1 MGFEDADQG
10 WLKTM
15 KDQFFLRNRF
25 IFAFDLVLIAMSVML
40 SFLLRLE
47 ITQVFVD
54 YGMTLLVML
63 GIALVVKP
71 VVYRRFGLYQGFWV
85 YASVR
90 ELVTITVAVTT
101 ASLLVGS
108 LMFLLW
114 FMGVLNFFARSL
126 PVIDWLV
133 SLLFVGGL
141 RFLPR
146 FLSEELFTRRKVAEE
161 GQVLVVGAGDAGSLV
176 VRELFKNPQLNL
188 SPAAFLD
195 DDPEKQ
201 GVTIHGVPVIG
212 RLDDL
217 AAQLDALPVSEVIIA
232 IPSAPGRVVRQVADV
247 CRQKRVPFRT
257 MPGIYE
263 LIGGTVSVN
272 RLREVDISDLLRREH
287 AHIDH
292 ERISMLL
299 KDRRIMVTGAG
310 GSIASELCRQA
321 ARWSPASLVLVG
333 HGENSIFEIMV
344 ELEQSYPSLDKYPVI
359 VDVRDRKRLKQVFE
373 RYQPQVVFHAAAH
386 KHVSLMELNA
396 EEAVTNNVVGT
407 QNVVGV
413 AAETGV
419 ERLVM
424 ISTDKAVRPTSIMG
438 ATKRLAEMI
447 VLRAAERSNRQYSV
461 VRFGNVLGSRGSV
474 VPLFKR
480 QIAAGGPVTVRGPEV
495 ERFFMTIPEA
505 VHLVLQAFAMG
516 SGGEIFLLNMG
527 EPVKILDLA
536 KDLIRLSGLE
546 PGQDIEIVFTGLSPG
561 EKISEV
567 LWDEGVSQQPTDHPE
582 ITRLKKIEQ
591 LDDDALDQVISRL
604 LQLADAGDTE
614 QLVTLLDE
622 VIPGAKI
629 RETPAL
635 DLTSI
640 P

>member
-1 MGFEDADQG
+1 
-10 WLKTM
+10 M
-15 KDQFFLRNRF
+15 KDHLFLRNRY
-25 IFAFDLVLIAMSVML
+25 IFAFDLILIAISVLL

-47 ITQVFVD
+47 VSQAFLD
-54 YGMTLLVML
+54 YGMTMLVML

-71 VVYRRFGLYQGFWV
+71 VIYRRFGLYQRFWI

-90 ELVTITVAVTT
+90 ELVTIAVAVTA

-108 LMFLLW
+108 LMYLLW
-114 FMGVLNFFARSL
+114 FAGLFTFFARSV
-126 PVIDWLV
+126 PVIDWLI
-133 SLLFVGGL
+133 SLLLVGGL

-146 FLSEELFTRRKVAEE
+146 FLSEEPFTRRRIAEE

-176 VRELFKNPQLNL
+176 VREMFKNPQLGL
-188 SPAAFLD
+188 SPVAFLD

-201 GVTIHGVPVIG
+201 GVRIHGVPVIG
-212 RLDDL
+212 VLDDL
-217 AAQLDALPVSEVIIA
+217 ETHLESLPVSEVIIA

-247 CRQKRVPFRT
+247 CRRKQVPFRT

-263 LIGGTVSVN
+263 LLGGIVNVS

-292 ERISMLL
+292 QRISMLL
-299 KDRRIMVTGAG
+299 KGRRMMITGAG

-321 ARWSPASLVLVG
+321 ARWSPASMVLVG
-333 HGENSIFEIMV
+333 HGENSIFEIML
-344 ELEQSYPSLDKYPVI
+344 ELEENFPQLEKIPVI
-359 VDVRDRKRLKQVFE
+359 VDVRDQQRLRQVFE
-373 RYQPQVVFHAAAH
+373 EYRPQVVFHAAAH
-386 KHVSLMELNA
+386 KHVSLMERNA
-396 EEAVTNNVVGT
+396 EEAVTNNVIGT
-407 QNVVGV
+407 KNVVEI

-438 ATKRLAEMI
+438 ATKRLAEML
-447 VLRAAERSNRQYSV
+447 VLRAANRNNLPYSV

-480 QIAAGGPVTVRGPEV
+480 QIAAGGPVTVRDPDV
-495 ERFFMTIPEA
+495 ERYFMTIPEA

-516 SGGEIFLLNMG
+516 QGNEVFLLNMG

-546 PGQDIEIVFTGLSPG
+546 PEQDIEIVFTGLSPG
-561 EKISEV
+561 EKLSEV
-567 LWDEGVSQQPTDHPE
+567 LWDEGVTHQPTDHPE
-582 ITRLKKIEQ
+582 ITRLDKIEKLDDEQ
-591 LDDDALDQVISRL
+591 LDRVIERL
-604 LQLADAGDTE
+604 RQLAEEGKAE
-614 QLVTLLDE
+614 QLVTMLDE

>member
-1 MGFEDADQG
+1 MRDQI
-10 WLKTM
+10 
-15 KDQFFLRNRF
+15 FLRNRY
-25 IFAFDLVLIAMSVML
+25 IFAFDLILIVFSVLL

-47 ITQVFVD
+47 VTQAFID
-54 YGMTLLVML
+54 YGLTMLVML
-63 GIALVVKP
+63 GIALIIKP
-71 VVYRRFGLYQGFWV
+71 LIYRRFGLYHRFWI

-90 ELVTITVAVTT
+90 ELVTITIAVTV
-101 ASLLVGS
+101 ASVLLAG
-108 LMFLLW
+108 LMYLLW
-114 FMGVLNFFARSL
+114 FAGLFTFFARSV

-133 SLLFVGGL
+133 SLIFVGGL

-146 FLSEELFTRRKVAEE
+146 FLSEELFTRRDVPEE

-176 VRELFKNPQLNL
+176 VREMFRNPQLNL
-188 SPAAFLD
+188 SPVAFLD

-201 GVTIHGVPVIG
+201 GVRIHSVPVIG
-212 RLDDL
+212 RLEDL
-217 AAQLDALPVSEVIIA
+217 AEKLDLLPVNEVIIA
-232 IPSAPGRVVRQVADV
+232 IPSAPGRVVRQVAEV
-247 CRQKRVPFRT
+247 CQAKRVPFRT

-263 LIGGTVSVN
+263 LIGGTVNVS

-292 ERISMLL
+292 QRISKLL
-299 KDRRIMVTGAG
+299 KDRRIMITGAG
-310 GSIASELCRQA
+310 GSIASELCRQI

-333 HGENSIFEIMV
+333 HGENSIFEIMI
-344 ELEQSYPSLDKYPVI
+344 ELEDSFPDLEKAPVI
-359 VDVRDRKRLKQVFE
+359 VDVRDRKRLRQVFE
-373 RYQPQVVFHAAAH
+373 RYQPQVLFHAAAH

-396 EEAVTNNVVGT
+396 EEAVTNNIMGT
-407 QNVVGV
+407 KNVVEV
-413 AAETGV
+413 AAESGV

-424 ISTDKAVRPTSIMG
+424 ISTDKAVRPTNIMG
-438 ATKRLAEMI
+438 ATKRLAEML
-447 VLRAAERSNRQYSV
+447 VLREAARNQRRYSV

-480 QIAAGGPVTVRGPEV
+480 QIAAGGPVTVRDPQV
-495 ERFFMTIPEA
+495 ERYFMTIPEA

-516 SGGEIFLLNMG
+516 QGSEVFLLNMG

-536 KDLIRLSGLE
+536 RDLIRLSGFE
-546 PGQDIEIVFTGLSPG
+546 PGQDIEIVFTGLSAG

-567 LWDEGVSQQPTDHPE
+567 LWDEGVTQLPTDHPE
-582 ITRLKKIEQ
+582 ITRLDKIEN
-591 LDDDALDQVISRL
+591 LDDDELDRVIERL
-604 LQLADAGDTE
+604 LNLADEGE
-614 QLVTLLDE
+614 VEEMVTMLDN

-629 RETPAL
+629 RETPPP

>member
-1 MGFEDADQG
+1 
-10 WLKTM
+10 M

-247 CRQKRVPFRT
+247 CRQKRV
-257 MPGIYE
+257 
-263 LIGGTVSVN
+263 
-272 RLREVDISDLLRREH
+272 
-287 AHIDH
+287 
-292 ERISMLL
+292 
-299 KDRRIMVTGAG
+299 
-310 GSIASELCRQA
+310 
-321 ARWSPASLVLVG
+321 
-333 HGENSIFEIMV
+333 
-344 ELEQSYPSLDKYPVI
+344 
-359 VDVRDRKRLKQVFE
+359 
-373 RYQPQVVFHAAAH
+373 
-386 KHVSLMELNA
+386 
-396 EEAVTNNVVGT
+396 
-407 QNVVGV
+407 
-413 AAETGV
+413 
-419 ERLVM
+419 
-424 ISTDKAVRPTSIMG
+424 
-438 ATKRLAEMI
+438 
-447 VLRAAERSNRQYSV
+447 
-461 VRFGNVLGSRGSV
+461 
-474 VPLFKR
+474 
-480 QIAAGGPVTVRGPEV
+480 
-495 ERFFMTIPEA
+495 
-505 VHLVLQAFAMG
+505 
-516 SGGEIFLLNMG
+516 
-527 EPVKILDLA
+527 
-536 KDLIRLSGLE
+536 
-546 PGQDIEIVFTGLSPG
+546 
-561 EKISEV
+561 
-567 LWDEGVSQQPTDHPE
+567 
-582 ITRLKKIEQ
+582 
-591 LDDDALDQVISRL
+591 
-604 LQLADAGDTE
+604 
-614 QLVTLLDE
+614 
-622 VIPGAKI
+622 
-629 RETPAL
+629 
-635 DLTSI
+635 
-640 P
+640 